1 MHVEVPMEPGTVVQE
16 TVKPVGGITKE
27 VNDTSPVK
35 PRRLVTVIAEV
46 VVPAAKETV
55 LEAVVNLKSGP

>member
-1 MHVEVPMEPGTVVQE
+1 MEPATVVQE
-16 TVKPVGGITKE
+16 TVKPVGGIMKE

-46 VVPAAKETV
+46 VGVPAAKETV
-55 LEAVVNLKSGP
+55 VVAVVSLKSGP